1 MKAKDIRE
9 ECIAALREKFG
20 ALAAAELD
28 GFSFAAADIGVKGED
43 GTPEVFRITVVSQRL
58 DIKGK

>member
-1 MKAKDIRE
+1 MKAKDIRD
-9 ECIAALREKFG
+9 ECITALRKKFG

-43 GTPEVFRITVVSQRL
+43 GIPEIFRLTVVSQKL
-58 DIKGK
+58 DIK